1 MKTLEDFVVES
12 NAIEG
17 IVRSPKPLEIE
28 ALRHFMTLDIV
39 RVTDVIGYVYR
50 ICQAPLR
57 DRNDQCVIVGEHRPP
72 QGGPL
77 IRPRLQGLLSE
88 MQENIV
94 DHGSVPTPYSTHV
107 AYETLHPFMD
117 GNGRSGRAIWA
128 WHMKHVGLDPF
139 RFGFLHEWY
148 YQSLQAFQ

>member
-12 NAIEG
+12 NAIES
-17 IVRSPKPLEIE
+17 ICRSPKPQEVF

-39 RVTDVIGYVYR
+39 RVSDVIEYVHR

-57 DRNDQCVIVGEHRPP
+57 ERAGQNVTVGEHVPP
-72 QGGPL
+72 PGGIQ
-77 IRPRLQGLLSE
+77 IRPRLQGLLSD
-88 MQENIV
+88 MQEV
-94 DHGSVPTPYSTHV
+94 VHDHGSAPTPYSTHV
-107 AYETLHPFMD
+107 AYETLHPFLD

-139 RFGFLHEWY
+139 RLGFLHEWY
-148 YQSLQAFQ
+148 YQSLQAFR